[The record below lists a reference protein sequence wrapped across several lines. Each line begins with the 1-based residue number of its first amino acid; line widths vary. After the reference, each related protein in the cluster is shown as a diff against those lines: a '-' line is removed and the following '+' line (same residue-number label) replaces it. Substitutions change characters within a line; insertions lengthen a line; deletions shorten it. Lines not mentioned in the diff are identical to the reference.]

1 MFNPGP
7 DKWDLVTLSFVLQLM
22 NGFHGVNGTAAVTLT
37 VSYMQQA
44 AVVISSCSHSLRLMQ
59 VDDLDRPCN
68 NKRLQRHNCQLTT
81 WIALTI
87 LKINLIG
94 AVILSDVFYVGIFYF

>member
-1 MFNPGP
+1 
-7 DKWDLVTLSFVLQLM
+7 M

-37 VSYMQQA
+37 GELHA
-44 AVVISSCSHSLRLMQ
+44 AGRIGYIFMFTIASDLMQ
-59 VDDLDRPCN
+59 VDDSDRPCN